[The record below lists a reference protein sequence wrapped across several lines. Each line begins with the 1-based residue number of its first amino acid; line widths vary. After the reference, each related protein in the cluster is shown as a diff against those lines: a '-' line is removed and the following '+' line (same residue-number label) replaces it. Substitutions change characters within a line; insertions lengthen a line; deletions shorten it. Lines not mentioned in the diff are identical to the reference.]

1 MHRPTLPLQGCPPAS
16 RKTMDLSTG
25 AGIPHRSWGSTP
37 SWGYPLGNDPF
48 LPARGDKDVRD
59 WHFSQ
64 TPFPVSRTSHTSTKT
79 TNSASRTTAP
89 SKCSSTPRSTPT
101 PSPGPKTA
109 TRPEPKPSTMARV
122 RACAWGGAKGIR
134 TPDLFHAMEARYQ
147 LRHSPEYC
155 GRGSTLPNRCGL
167 VKSKGPEKT
176 RDHDGRNASGSS
188 PLDMLG
194 ERPG

>member
-122 RACAWGGAKGIR
+122 RACAWGGDEGTRTLNLDLAKVLR
-134 TPDLFHAMEARYQ
+134 CQ
-147 LRHSPEYC
+147 LRHVPGRCPTCCRVAERRRSYPESA
-155 GRGSTLPNRCGL
+155 GRRIDPR
-167 VKSKGPEKT
+167 
-176 RDHDGRNASGSS
+176 
-188 PLDMLG
+188 G
-194 ERPG
+194 ERQLPWNPCGPGAR